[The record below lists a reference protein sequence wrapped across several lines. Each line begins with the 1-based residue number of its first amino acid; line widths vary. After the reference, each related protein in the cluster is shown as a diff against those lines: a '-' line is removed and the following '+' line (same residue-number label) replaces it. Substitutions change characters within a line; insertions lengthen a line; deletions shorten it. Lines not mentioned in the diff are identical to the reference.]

1 MSVLSIENTHI
12 SMGRFSLKVS
22 LELNE
27 KVTGIFGPSGAGKTT
42 LLEMIAGLK
51 KPESGKI
58 QLKDQVL
65 VDRTNRV
72 WEPPEQRRIGY
83 VPQDLA
89 LFPHM
94 TIRKNLLYCAGEAGQ
109 FEHIVAEFQLQDL
122 LARYPASLSGG
133 EKQRVAIGRALM
145 MEPKLLMLD
154 EPLTNLDQELKERG
168 MELFRRVRDYFAT
181 PILYVTH
188 DADEIVKLCDEVV
201 VLNSGRVERRGEPT
215 DVFQRSPNPTYIYS
229 RAGRAD

>member
-1 MSVLSIENTHI
+1 MSVLSIENIHI
-12 SMGRFSLKVS
+12 SMGRFSLQVS

-42 LLEMIAGLK
+42 LLEMIAGLR

-58 QLKDQVL
+58 QLKDRVL

-94 TIRKNLLYCAGEAGQ
+94 TIRKNLLYCAGEGGQ

-168 MELFRRVRDYFAT
+168 MELFRRVRDHFAT

-201 VLNSGRVERRGEPT
+201 VLNAGRVERRGKPT
-215 DVFQRSPNPTYIYS
+215 DVFQRSSNPTYIYS